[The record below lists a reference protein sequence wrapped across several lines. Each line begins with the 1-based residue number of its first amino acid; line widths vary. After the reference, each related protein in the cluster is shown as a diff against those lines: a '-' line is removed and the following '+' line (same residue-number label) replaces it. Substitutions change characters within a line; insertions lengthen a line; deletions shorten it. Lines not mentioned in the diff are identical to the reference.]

1 MTDTDRL
8 SHRLAL
14 LEGVTIA
21 PAELEAI
28 AKEIED
34 NLRVVAE
41 LDEFGKDTPWVS
53 QQSQPVMKKA

>member
-1 MTDTDRL
+1 MNDTDKL

-34 NLRVVAE
+34 NLRVIAE
-41 LDEFGKDTPWVS
+41 LDEFGKNTPWIS
-53 QQSQPVMKKA
+53 QQTQPVGKKA